1 MTNSHSVLKVDDSMQ
16 TVDDSI
22 QTFDDSSIESEIDE
36 STEQL
41 EAGNECVICYESLNA
56 TKNRCITECGHEF
69 CLSCMM
75 KHAQRN
81 NGGCPMCRAVL
92 IEEEEDVWT
101 EVDDSGDEDDEDDID
116 GESTEESIDG
126 IEDGEDLE
134 NEYHIEELES
144 AFMAKG
150 YGLKEALSLLM
161 YKFSKTDAKYTKEYI
176 RQLEADIDD
185 MHEDLQRECEER
197 MDMGAED
204 TR

>member
-1 MTNSHSVLKVDDSMQ
+1 MTNSHSIQNVEGNVSVL
-16 TVDDSI
+16 T
-22 QTFDDSSIESEIDE
+22 IEADLEEVSEQPE
-36 STEQL
+36 S
-41 EAGNECVICYESLNA
+41 GSECVICFESLSA

-81 NGGCPMCRAVL
+81 NGGCPMCRTVL
-92 IEEEEDVWT
+92 IEEDEDIWT
-101 EVDDSGDEDDEDDID
+101 EVDDDEEDSELSVEDD
-116 GESTEESIDG
+116 GESTEESVDG

-161 YKFSKTDAKYTKEYI
+161 YKFSKTDAKYTKAYI
-176 RQLEADIDD
+176 QQLEADVDD
-185 MHEDLQRECEER
+185 MHEDLQKECEER
-197 MDMGAED
+197 MDMAAED
-204 TR
+204 SR